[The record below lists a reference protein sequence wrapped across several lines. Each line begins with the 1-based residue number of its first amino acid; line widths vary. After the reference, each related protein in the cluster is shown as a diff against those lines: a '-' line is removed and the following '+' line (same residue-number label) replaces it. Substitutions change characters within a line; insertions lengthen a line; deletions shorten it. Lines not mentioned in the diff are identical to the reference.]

1 MSLREAVARVLSS
14 DPASNYLGT
23 AATVL
28 DLVCL
33 DVNCLYSVGST
44 YNDLLE
50 NLRDSY
56 DNPEIYNP
64 KKFVLN
70 PEIKKVRREDTCSPY
85 IRDRNNMLLAY
96 IGSKK
101 VNSAEIVRSMVLLAQ
116 LIKVP
121 DRDELILD
129 ALRLLAKQDNE
140 GIRLLGMKLH
150 ESFVAVNEKER
161 EELSKVLNT
170 MGTID
175 LSTINSLL

>member
-1 MSLREAVARVLSS
+1 MSLREAVTRVLSS

-50 NLRDSY
+50 NLCDSY
-56 DNPEIYNP
+56 NNPELYDP

-70 PEIKKVRREDTCSPY
+70 PGIKRVRQEYTCSPY
-85 IRDRNNMLLAY
+85 IRDRDNMLVAY
-96 IGSKK
+96 VNSKK
-101 VNSAEIVRSMVLLAQ
+101 VNGAEIVRSMVLLAQ

-121 DRDELILD
+121 DRDKLILE
-129 ALRLLAKQDNE
+129 ALRLLIKQDTDV
-140 GIRLLGMKLH
+140 IRLLGMKLH
-150 ESFVAVNEKER
+150 ESFVAINEKER
-161 EELSKVLNT
+161 EELRKVLNT

>member
-85 IRDRNNMLLAY
+85 IRDRDNMLLATL
-96 IGSKK
+96 
-101 VNSAEIVRSMVLLAQ
+101 AVRKLT
-116 LIKVP
+116 VP
-121 DRDELILD
+121 R
-129 ALRLLAKQDNE
+129 
-140 GIRLLGMKLH
+140 
-150 ESFVAVNEKER
+150 
-161 EELSKVLNT
+161 
-170 MGTID
+170 
-175 LSTINSLL
+175 

>member
-33 DVNCLYSVGST
+33 DINCLYSVGST

-85 IRDRNNMLLAY
+85 IRDRDNMLLAY

-101 VNSAEIVRSMVLLAQ
+101 VNGAEIARSIVLLAQ

-129 ALRLLAKQDNE
+129 ALRLLAKQDIE

-150 ESFVAVNEKER
+150 ESLWQLTRKNAK
-161 EELSKVLNT
+161 S
-170 MGTID
+170 
-175 LSTINSLL
+175 

>member
-1 MSLREAVARVLSS
+1 MVR
-14 DPASNYLGT
+14 
-23 AATVL
+23 
-28 DLVCL
+28 
-33 DVNCLYSVGST
+33 ST

-50 NLRDSY
+50 NLHDSY

-85 IRDRNNMLLAY
+85 IRDRDNMLVAY
-96 IGSKK
+96 VNNKK
-101 VNSAEIVRSMVLLAQ
+101 ASSAEIVRSMVLLAQ
-116 LIKVP
+116 LIKAP

-129 ALRLLAKQDNE
+129 ALRLLAKQDIE

>member
-14 DPASNYLGT
+14 DPTSNYLGT
-23 AATVL
+23 AVTVL

-33 DVNCLYSVGST
+33 DVNCLYSVGNT

-50 NLRDSY
+50 NLCDSY
-56 DNPEIYNP
+56 NNPEIYNP

-85 IRDRNNMLLAY
+85 IRDRDNMLVAY
-96 IGSKK
+96 VNNKK
-101 VNSAEIVRSMVLLAQ
+101 ASSAEIVRSMVLLAQ

-121 DRDELILD
+121 GRDELILD
-129 ALRLLAKQDNE
+129 ALRLLAKQDIE

>member
-1 MSLREAVARVLSS
+1 MSLREATAKVLSTNPV
-14 DPASNYLGT
+14 DNYLGT

-33 DVNCLYSVGST
+33 DINCLYSVGST

-50 NLRDSY
+50 NLCDSY

-85 IRDRNNMLLAY
+85 IRDRDNMLVAY
-96 IGSKK
+96 VNNKK
-101 VNSAEIVRSMVLLAQ
+101 ASGAEIVRSMVLLAQ

-121 DRDELILD
+121 DRDELILE
-129 ALRLLAKQDNE
+129 ALRLLIKQDIDV
-140 GIRLLGMKLH
+140 IRSLGMKLH

-161 EELSKVLNT
+161 EELRKVLSA
-170 MGTID
+170 MSTID
-175 LSTINSLL
+175 LSTINNLL

>member
-1 MSLREAVARVLSS
+1 M
-14 DPASNYLGT
+14 P
-23 AATVL
+23 
-28 DLVCL
+28 

-85 IRDRNNMLLAY
+85 IRDRDNMLLAY

-101 VNSAEIVRSMVLLAQ
+101 VNSAEIARSMVLLAQ

-129 ALRLLAKQDNE
+129 ALRLLAKQDIE

-170 MGTID
+170 MDTID

>member
-1 MSLREAVARVLSS
+1 MF
-14 DPASNYLGT
+14 
-23 AATVL
+23 
-28 DLVCL
+28 
-33 DVNCLYSVGST
+33 
-44 YNDLLE
+44 
-50 NLRDSY
+50 Y
-56 DNPEIYNP
+56 DP

-70 PEIKKVRREDTCSPY
+70 PGIKRARQEYTCSPY
-85 IRDRNNMLLAY
+85 IRDRDNMLVAY
-96 IGSKK
+96 VNSKK
-101 VNSAEIVRSMVLLAQ
+101 ASSAEIVRSMVLLAQ

-129 ALRLLAKQDNE
+129 ALRLLAKQDIE

>member
-56 DNPEIYNP
+56 DNPEI
-64 KKFVLN
+64 LN
-70 PEIKKVRREDTCSPY
+70 PEIKKVRREDTCSPT
-85 IRDRNNMLLAY
+85 
-96 IGSKK
+96 S
-101 VNSAEIVRSMVLLAQ
+101 EIE
-116 LIKVP
+116 I
-121 DRDELILD
+121 ICC
-129 ALRLLAKQDNE
+129 
-140 GIRLLGMKLH
+140 
-150 ESFVAVNEKER
+150 
-161 EELSKVLNT
+161 
-170 MGTID
+170 
-175 LSTINSLL
+175 

>member
-1 MSLREAVARVLSS
+1 MSLREATAKVLSS

-23 AATVL
+23 AVTVL

-50 NLRDSY
+50 NLCDSY
-56 DNPEIYNP
+56 DNPELYDP

-70 PEIKKVRREDTCSPY
+70 PGIKRARQEYTCSPY
-85 IRDRNNMLLAY
+85 IRDRDNMLVAY
-96 IGSKK
+96 VNNKK
-101 VNSAEIVRSMVLLAQ
+101 ASSAEIVRSMVLLSQ
-116 LIKVP
+116 LIEVP
-121 DRDELILD
+121 DRDKLILE
-129 ALRLLAKQDNE
+129 ALRLLIKQDIDV
-140 GIRLLGMKLH
+140 IRSLGMKLH

>member
-1 MSLREAVARVLSS
+1 MSLREATARVLSS

-23 AATVL
+23 AVTVL

-50 NLRDSY
+50 NLCDSY
-56 DNPEIYNP
+56 NNPEIYNP

-85 IRDRNNMLLAY
+85 IRDRDNMLLAY

-101 VNSAEIVRSMVLLAQ
+101 VNGAEIVRSMVLLSQ
-116 LIKVP
+116 LIEVP
-121 DRDELILD
+121 DRDKLILE
-129 ALRLLAKQDNE
+129 ALRLLIKQDIDV
-140 GIRLLGMKLH
+140 IRSLGMKLH
-150 ESFVAVNEKER
+150 ESFVAVNEEER
-161 EELSKVLNT
+161 EELRKVLNT
-170 MGTID
+170 MSTID
-175 LSTINSLL
+175 LSTINNLL

>member
-1 MSLREAVARVLSS
+1 MSLREATARVLSS
-14 DPASNYLGT
+14 DPASNYLRT
-23 AATVL
+23 AVTVL

-50 NLRDSY
+50 NLCDSY
-56 DNPEIYNP
+56 NNPELYDP

-70 PEIKKVRREDTCSPY
+70 PGIKRARQEYTCSPY
-85 IRDRNNMLLAY
+85 IRDRDNMLVAY
-96 IGSKK
+96 VNSKK
-101 VNSAEIVRSMVLLAQ
+101 ASSAEIVRSMVLLAQ

-129 ALRLLAKQDNE
+129 ALRLLAKQDIDV
-140 GIRLLGMKLH
+140 IRSLGMKLH

-161 EELSKVLNT
+161 EELRKVLNT
-170 MGTID
+170 MSTID
-175 LSTINSLL
+175 LSTINNLL

>member
-1 MSLREAVARVLSS
+1 MSLREATARVLSS

-50 NLRDSY
+50 NLCDSY
-56 DNPEIYNP
+56 DNPELYDP

-70 PEIKKVRREDTCSPY
+70 PGIKSARQEYTCSPY
-85 IRDRNNMLLAY
+85 IRDRDNMLVAY
-96 IGSKK
+96 VNNKK
-101 VNSAEIVRSMVLLAQ
+101 ASGAEIVRSMVLLSQ
-116 LIKVP
+116 LIEVP
-121 DRDELILD
+121 DRDKLILE
-129 ALRLLAKQDNE
+129 ALRLLIKQDIDV
-140 GIRLLGMKLH
+140 IRSLGMKLH

-161 EELSKVLNT
+161 EELRKVLNT

>member
-1 MSLREAVARVLSS
+1 MSLREATARVLSS

-23 AATVL
+23 AVTVL

-33 DVNCLYSVGST
+33 DVNCLYSVGGT

-50 NLRDSY
+50 NLCDSY
-56 DNPEIYNP
+56 NNPELYDP

-70 PEIKKVRREDTCSPY
+70 PGIKKVRREDTCSPY
-85 IRDRNNMLLAY
+85 IRDRDNMLVAY
-96 IGSKK
+96 VNSKK
-101 VNSAEIVRSMVLLAQ
+101 ASSAEIVRSMVLLAQ

-129 ALRLLAKQDNE
+129 ALRLLAKQDIE

-170 MGTID
+170 MSTID

>member
-1 MSLREAVARVLSS
+1 MSLREATARVLSS

-50 NLRDSY
+50 NLCDSY
-56 DNPEIYNP
+56 NNPELYDP

-70 PEIKKVRREDTCSPY
+70 PGIKKVRREDTCSPY
-85 IRDRNNMLLAY
+85 IRDRDNMLVAY
-96 IGSKK
+96 I
-101 VNSAEIVRSMVLLAQ
+101 NSEKASGAEIVRSMVLLAQ
-116 LIKVP
+116 LIKIP

-129 ALRLLAKQDNE
+129 TLRLLTKQDID
-140 GIRLLGMKLH
+140 GIRSLGMKLH
-150 ESFVAVNEKER
+150 KSFVAVNEKER
-161 EELSKVLNT
+161 EELRKVFST

-175 LSTINSLL
+175 LSTINNLL

>member
-1 MSLREAVARVLSS
+1 
-14 DPASNYLGT
+14 
-23 AATVL
+23 
-28 DLVCL
+28 
-33 DVNCLYSVGST
+33 
-44 YNDLLE
+44 
-50 NLRDSY
+50 
-56 DNPEIYNP
+56 
-64 KKFVLN
+64 
-70 PEIKKVRREDTCSPY
+70 
-85 IRDRNNMLLAY
+85 MLLAY

-101 VNSAEIVRSMVLLAQ
+101 VNSAEIARSMVLLAQ

-129 ALRLLAKQDNE
+129 ALRLLAKQDIE

-170 MGTID
+170 MDTID

>member
-1 MSLREAVARVLSS
+1 MSLREAVAKVLSTNPV
-14 DPASNYLGT
+14 DNYLGT

-50 NLRDSY
+50 NLCDSY
-56 DNPEIYNP
+56 NNPELYDP

-70 PEIKKVRREDTCSPY
+70 PGIKRARQEYTCSPY
-85 IRDRNNMLLAY
+85 IRDRDNMLVAY
-96 IGSKK
+96 VNNKK
-101 VNSAEIVRSMVLLAQ
+101 ASGAEIVRSMVLLAQ
-116 LIKVP
+116 LVKVP

-129 ALRLLAKQDNE
+129 ALRLLAKQDIE

-161 EELSKVLNT
+161 EELRKVLST
-170 MGTID
+170 MSTID
-175 LSTINSLL
+175 LSTINNLL